1 MTIRMRC
8 VRRWEVELFD
18 ILAHML
24 RYSEF
29 DDLRQRLLAS
39 FPHATSALP
48 LLPPKSVLCMSPD
61 MPRGFMS
68 TDNAPVRFRPS
79 FLESRRV
86 GLEYFLK

>member
-1 MTIRMRC
+1 MTIRM
-8 VRRWEVELFD
+8 
-18 ILAHML
+18 

-48 LLPPKSVLCMSPD
+48 PLPPKSVFC
-61 MPRGFMS
+61 MPRPGVSAFVPLTMIP
-68 TDNAPVRFRPS
+68 DRFRPA
-79 FLESRRV
+79 FLENRRV